1 MKKTLKTIILFS
13 LIALML
19 LANLAIVASAT
30 AAANDSQIP
39 LEQRLVGTW
48 RWESQHSWIV
58 VFRADGT
65 MLDGPRGLRANYNW
79 MVVNDRLFVDGEDW
93 NVRFIDDNM
102 ILDRLGRTYIYFW
115 YSDSTEGETSFM
127 LIWIIAIVILAVIGL
142 IVFLIVFLIV
152 RKNRRKDQQMQP
164 QPPGL

>member
-65 MLDGPRGLRANYNW
+65 MLDGPPGMRINYNW

-93 NVRFIDDNM
+93 NVRFIDNNM
-102 ILDRLGRTYIYFW
+102 ILDRWGTDTYIYFW

-164 QPPGL
+164 